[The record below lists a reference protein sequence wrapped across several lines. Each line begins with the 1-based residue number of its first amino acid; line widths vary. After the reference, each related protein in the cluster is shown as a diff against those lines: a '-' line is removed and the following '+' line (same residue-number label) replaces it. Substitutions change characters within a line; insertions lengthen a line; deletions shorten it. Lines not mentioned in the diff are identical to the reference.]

1 MTWALLLAL
10 TVVTVASRVLPMA
23 LLPTPRGRAARVL
36 SALPAP
42 LFASLA
48 ALALVG
54 EGGDPPAP
62 PVLLAAAAALLGATR
77 RSLALTL
84 ACGLAGFLLGQA
96 LLPGW

>member
-1 MTWALLLAL
+1 MTWTLLLTL
-10 TVVTVASRVLPMA
+10 TLVTVASRVLPMA
-23 LLPTPRGRAARVL
+23 LLPTPRGRIAEVL
-36 SALPAP
+36 DALPAP

-54 EGGDPPAP
+54 GEQAPTP

-84 ACGLAGFLLGQA
+84 CCGITGFFLGQT
-96 LLPGW
+96 LTG

>member
-1 MTWALLLAL
+1 MTWMLLLVL

-23 LLPTPRGRAARVL
+23 LLPTPRGRIAEVL
-36 SALPAP
+36 DALPSP

-54 EGGDPPAP
+54 GGERPTL
-62 PVLLAAAAALLGATR
+62 PVLLAVAASLLGAFR

-84 ACGLAGFLLGQA
+84 VGGIAGFLLGQA
-96 LLPGW
+96 LSV